1 MKAPCG
7 SMLNKTSISFGERIM
22 TSTIYDAFRL
32 STIAHGNH
40 KSLTSTCPCRFSVP
54 TTNTER
60 R

>member
-1 MKAPCG
+1 LQA
-7 SMLNKTSISFGERIM
+7 ISDAVDQILADG
-22 TSTIYDAFRL
+22 IYRALRL